1 MMSTERDRSDR
12 PVPGSFIVARYLT
25 VGNLLVEDVVT
36 PDGVRV
42 LDRLGG
48 DALYAAIGARAFAD
62 DVRMAVR
69 LGRGFPPELV
79 RTLEDA
85 GLGAGLIRS
94 EHDAVR
100 LWVELGIEGGARF
113 TFQSGT
119 YVDATPTPDELPAE
133 LAARLDAVHVAP
145 VPFEQMEA
153 LVAWARPL
161 ARLVTVDPH
170 YEHMG
175 ADWSRILPHIDA
187 FLPSRDEATALLAGW
202 PGPEPAARRIASMG
216 ARTVVIKLGD
226 EGSIGLRGHELV
238 RLPAAD
244 AAPVDATGCGDAFCG
259 GFLAGLAE
267 TDDLRTAMTYGTV
280 AAGIVARD
288 HGAAHALD
296 LDRDDVRRM
305 LTAFRAFAP
314 GSATT

>member
-1 MMSTERDRSDR
+1 M
-12 PVPGSFIVARYLT
+12 ARYLT

-36 PDGVRV
+36 PDGRRV

-79 RTLEDA
+79 RTLE
-85 GLGAGLIRS
+85 GAGLAAGLIPS
-94 EHDAVR
+94 EHDAIR
-100 LWVELGIEGGARF
+100 LWVELGIEGGDRF
-113 TFQSGT
+113 TFQSGN
-119 YVDATPTPDELPAE
+119 YVDATPTPEELPDELTRGLE
-133 LAARLDAVHVAP
+133 AVHIAP

-153 LVAWARPL
+153 LVAWARAR

-170 YEHMG
+170 YEHME
-175 ADWSRILPHIDA
+175 ADWPRVLPHVDA
-187 FLPSRDEATALLAGW
+187 FLPSRAEAAALLGTW
-202 PGPEPAARRIASMG
+202 PGAEPAARRIASLG
-216 ARTVVIKLGD
+216 ARTVVVKLGH
-226 EGSIGLRGHELV
+226 EGSIGLRSDELV

-259 GFLAGLAE
+259 GFLVGLAE

-288 HGAAHALD
+288 HGAAHALA
-296 LDRDDVRRM
+296 RD
-305 LTAFRAFAP
+305 A
-314 GSATT
+314 S